1 MEPTAGSTSSTER
14 ERELAERV
22 VLGRVVG
29 AHGMGG
35 QLRVR
40 YFGGVP
46 NNLMK
51 LEAVLLAESEDGAN
65 AERFEV
71 IRAGAGRRE
80 EVRMTLAG
88 VADRESAERLRGK
101 WVIVEASQL
110 EGLPEGEYYSY
121 QLVGCRV
128 ESADGQLI
136 GTVREIWPTGAVDVP
151 TRADGAGEVCATV
164 CAKHPDLSGYGRTR
178 TDANLACGVRECRR
192 DTSAVLDGTTSTSTR
207 SRCWKRPSISTRTAP
222 SRRQKS

>member
-1 MEPTAGSTSSTER
+1 MELTAGSTSSTET
-14 ERELAERV
+14 ERESAERV

-46 NNLMK
+46 DNLIR
-51 LEAVLLAESEDGAN
+51 LEAALLADSEDGAN

-71 IRAGAGRRE
+71 IRAAAGRRE
-80 EVRMTLAG
+80 EVRMTLAS

-101 WVIVEASQL
+101 LVIVEASQL
-110 EGLPEGEYYSY
+110 EALPEGEYYSY

-128 ESADGQLI
+128 ESADGQPI
-136 GTVREIWPTGAVDVP
+136 GTVREIWPTGAVDVLVVEGEK
-151 TRADGAGEVCATV
+151 GAPQLIPAAQSQLREVDIEA
-164 CAKHPDLSGYGRTR
+164 
-178 TDANLACGVRECRR
+178 RR
-192 DTSAVLDGTTSTSTR
+192 IVIEILPGLLDSV
-207 SRCWKRPSISTRTAP
+207 
-222 SRRQKS
+222 